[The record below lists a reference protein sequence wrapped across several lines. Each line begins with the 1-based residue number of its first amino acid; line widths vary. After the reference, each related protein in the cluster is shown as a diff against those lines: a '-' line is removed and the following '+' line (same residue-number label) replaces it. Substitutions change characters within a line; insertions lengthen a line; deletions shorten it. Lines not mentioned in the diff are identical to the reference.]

1 MLINSLKGAMAM
13 PSIRL
18 LDASTIVHTVDAED
32 GSPLQALV
40 ALEWIIPVELVSAS
54 VYACLHCDKFVWFS
68 SCVLFLML
76 NALSQWTSYIP
87 KERKKMEKNLYSPAM
102 NRDGAPIASK
112 SHTHPSRSQ
121 TSRLLTSSLSLVYE
135 RRVNLLVLVCSLS
148 SHRHSYICFICNSRF
163 IDS

>member
-54 VYACLHCDKFVWFS
+54 VYACLHCDKFV
-68 SCVLFLML
+68 
-76 NALSQWTSYIP
+76 
-87 KERKKMEKNLYSPAM
+87 
-102 NRDGAPIASK
+102 
-112 SHTHPSRSQ
+112 
-121 TSRLLTSSLSLVYE
+121 
-135 RRVNLLVLVCSLS
+135 
-148 SHRHSYICFICNSRF
+148 
-163 IDS
+163 